1 MKKIL
6 ASVIAIAVVILG
18 VGGYVA
24 YEKHKHGPDFDLF
37 EDTTLGRALGGSL
50 GQSAV
55 TYQASTRFL
64 YSTDGGTSWSETIQ
78 EVPVGETYYLAIE
91 MQVSQSEE
99 TKDEQSVIASVS
111 IPYTEVLDCYLDDH
125 PGTTITG
132 NVDSVNNTVTYD
144 FSVIASTTPENFR
157 VIFECRPLTA
167 GRASVLVTYDDS
179 ISESWDRTGT
189 IKYV

>member
-1 MKKIL
+1 MKKVL
-6 ASVIAIAVVILG
+6 AVVIAIAVVVLG
-18 VGGYVA
+18 IGGYIA
-24 YEKHKHGPDFDLF
+24 YEKHKNGPDFDVF
-37 EDTTLGRALGGSL
+37 NDTVIGRVFGGAL
-50 GQSAV
+50 GQSDV

-64 YSTDGGTSWSETIQ
+64 YSTDGGTTWSETIQ
-78 EVPVGETYYLAIE
+78 EVPVGETYWLAIE

-99 TKDEQSVIASVS
+99 TRDEKSVIATVS

-125 PGTTITG
+125 PGTSITG

-144 FSVIASTTPENFR
+144 FTVISSTSPENFR
-157 VIFECRPLTA
+157 VIFECQPLSA

-179 ISESWDRTGT
+179 VSESWDRTGT